1 MRSPPLSTTMPDT
14 STYYHVAYT
23 LALGIY
29 TLYGLSLYVRRRNL
43 RRGK

>member
-1 MRSPPLSTTMPDT
+1 MRLPRLSTTMPDT

-29 TLYGLSLYVRRRNL
+29 VLYGLSLYVRRRKL
-43 RRGK
+43 RRGQ